1 MLLIS
6 YLRIY
11 GIYLIS
17 RNIKLVLFERS
28 EPFRGMI
35 EKLIYTINIMEITK
49 PKNEVSQKLD
59 LKGDETLF
67 NIPKDTLITL
77 PYSTFI
83 DILNRSEEAEP
94 GILDRIGRSD
104 LRLSVRQEKNN
115 YIGETRLLPI
125 TLSKHKPDISQ
136 EITALPLQVC
146 VKFSE
151 YSVESHISYSASF
164 HIDPEFEV
172 TFLMSSDSNLLNWG
186 LSENPQITDISL
198 EKPEADVWYQTNYRK
213 FMGFIRNLGVY
224 GLVEGIEF
232 MYYFHVDGKLQILKY
247 SGSSQFG
254 SKSNRTT
261 LEELS
266 IFTTALPHTRCLDD
280 QDFVFRLTEK
290 FKITNYFENLDER
303 AQANS
308 IKTEILR
315 GTKALTV
322 SFDDLYK
329 VITFSGAHQSR
340 WYSKRNNSYPIG
352 IYLDE
357 YSEVPTKFNQ
367 PYACY
372 LLRMEPIR
380 VVNSP
385 TDIRRDGYTLEL
397 FDPYKNVK
405 FTVDTSE
412 SRVVSTMVK
421 GFFNPFIDESN

>member
-1 MLLIS
+1 
-6 YLRIY
+6 
-11 GIYLIS
+11 
-17 RNIKLVLFERS
+17 
-28 EPFRGMI
+28 
-35 EKLIYTINIMEITK
+35 MEITR
-49 PKNEVSQKLD
+49 PKEVSQNLD

-83 DILNRSEEAEP
+83 DILKRSEEAEP

-104 LRLSVRQEKNN
+104 LRLSVKQEKNN
-115 YIGETRLLPI
+115 YIGENRLLPI
-125 TLSKHKPDISQ
+125 VVLKPKSNVSQ
-136 EITALPLQVC
+136 GITTVPLQVC
-146 VKFSE
+146 LKFSE
-151 YSVESHISYSASF
+151 YFVESQIAYSASI
-164 HIDPEFEV
+164 HIDPEVDKV

-186 LSENPQITDISL
+186 LSENPQIKDISV

-308 IKTEILR
+308 IKAEILR

-352 IYLDE
+352 LYLDE
-357 YSEVPTKFNQ
+357 YSEVPKKFNE

-372 LLRMEPIR
+372 LLGMEPIR

-397 FDPYKNVK
+397 FDPYKNVR